1 MKANGQVPVWCFRV
15 LRFVFAGFDCL
26 EDLQI
31 ESKFLGWR
39 VIKKLD
45 FRVWGLGFR
54 ASGLRFGFKDKG
66 AGLGA

>member
-1 MKANGQVPVWCFRV
+1 M
-15 LRFVFAGFDCL
+15 FAGFDCL